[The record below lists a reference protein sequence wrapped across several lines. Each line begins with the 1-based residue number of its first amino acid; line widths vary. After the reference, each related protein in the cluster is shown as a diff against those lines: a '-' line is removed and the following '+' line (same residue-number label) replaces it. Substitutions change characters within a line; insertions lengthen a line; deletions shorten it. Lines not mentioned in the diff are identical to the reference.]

1 MTDSKEK
8 STVFAPILWESSGH
22 LLLMDGAN
30 QYWYSRIHTR
40 KQYEAIQRMCR
51 RGHKGRVY
59 QHMKKHYKFEFKVG
73 T

>member
-8 STVFAPILWESSGH
+8 LTFFGPIVWEASGH
-22 LLLMDGAN
+22 LLLSDGAN
-30 QYWYSRIHTR
+30 QYWYSRINTR
-40 KQYEAIQRMCR
+40 AQYNKIKRMCK

-59 QHMKKHYKFEFKVG
+59 QHLKKHFKYEFKVG